1 VIERKSDGTLRYK
14 SGVMA
19 VVITGGVIRQ
29 GDSIFITKPIA
40 KHKELMP
47 L

>member
-1 VIERKSDGTLRYK
+1 MIEKKTDGTLYYK

-29 GDSIFITKPIA
+29 GDSIITIKA
-40 KHKELMP
+40 YAGKL
-47 L
+47 